1 MCKAN
6 RLLRGMEQ
14 RPASFL
20 RSDRAGSLVPAKS
33 YQYALLPYER
43 QLIQVLGISEEEYR
57 QFVEEARERCL
68 NSRKGC
74 EHIPDI
80 RMGPVLVPALV
91 SLAVGVVVSGA
102 AALLA
107 PKPKPVGSAKEQ
119 DGIEQRT
126 LPSQQGRTK
135 YNNTLGFDAA
145 PSIAQLGSPVPI
157 PFGRYVAPVK
167 GTGDSANSTPAS
179 GGMLVEPL
187 LVWSRMFSR
196 GTFQSIKVVGVLGQT
211 PMDTTPSV
219 QAVMLGGTPI
229 DNFHETNFAY
239 FYKGGNGENRLD
251 LDDLVAG
258 DAAPAGNF
266 LAPTSTS
273 DNGEGFCMASTPA
286 NATSFGVYQSLPNGS
301 HYRVNWQVLSLP
313 RLNEKNLFKN
323 DPNDR
328 IANARR
334 KVAGTDADGREQ
346 GMPGIGR
353 GYALKMGVLG
363 VRRKN
368 GGSFFPGNP
377 EVTQVTRGDIIVYRI
392 KGDTMSR
399 QDAKFSSK
407 SGVTIDDVN
416 SAINS
421 YRERADDLLRLN
433 EIFMINRALFKVIE
447 RPSDIWLPG
456 KDYEYK
462 LECIEFTG
470 TNKEIG
476 VAGHFGFDNNIHSE
490 GKDDFRDY
498 FVGMSYYPLHKVD
511 LAQIRNTRA
520 TEVTELGIKSQL
532 WGRLNG
538 LCNFNAIPTPA
549 ELTAADID
557 KVNLS
562 TPTMNKYMRRTMFF
576 VLAVKDVEAPQ
587 GVDPVTGVDTSEG
600 DAVHEGFDI
609 LNNTLFCVQGNAPID
624 KFNYI
629 RIKHPSKKQYEFKL
643 IPKDSANVSRYKSY
657 ESQTVFTLD
666 VSGDTRRTREE
677 TVYGPFELMFNA
689 FVEPID
695 ALLTNPEFR
704 SGDATRAFGPVV
716 CTVNEM
722 SQVTPVDANGNTGDL
737 GGGYTMA
744 YYETLLQNLKD
755 VNNPGSGSR
764 AKFDEYREN
773 TFSFTS
779 KGVKITMFLKGF
791 VARNDTEEYIARND
805 VAKYWAITEARVV
818 STEGTIVEGETYDH
832 EITISSSSWFA
843 HRFGRS
849 GKMAMRWRAS
859 GVSCQQGEPRSD
871 YIRQFEALSQIKELS
886 VYQEVSRSCENGPEC
901 EIVYVNESENTA
913 TIANYNDLA
922 MLGLKLR
929 TLNSVQ
935 SLRQIQVY
943 LKDGISL
950 TRLEDNVYG
959 PTNNFADVAYYC
971 LTQPGRAIAQ
981 EISEKLIDKAEFER
995 TAKYIKNHTMRFDGA
1010 ITTQV
1015 NLRSYLTQIAPLFLC
1030 SFVIKNGRFA
1040 LVPAL
1045 PTNGANEITSSVP
1058 ITQIFNDGNIVDGS
1072 FELEYLDQNERE
1084 DFRAV
1089 MKYRTMRPNGM
1100 PVEESMMVRFNE
1112 PGYPGKQEVFDM
1124 TNFCTRRSHAF
1135 IAARY
1140 LLSIRRRVD
1149 HVVRFTTTPSNLGL
1163 APGQYIRVE
1172 TAVSPYDSLYTGAI
1186 RQDLSLLSA
1195 AALSDGTYT
1204 AHIYRAGSEAV
1215 VTEQITIENQRVT
1228 DSTLANALINVEKI
1242 ARRFGV
1248 YLVEEVGLSEDG
1260 LVNVTASHFPVFED
1274 QTSKIV
1280 RDVLDP
1286 DLFEVLE

>member
-20 RSDRAGSLVPAKS
+20 HSDRAGGLVPAKS

-43 QLIQVLGISEEEYR
+43 QLIQVLGLSEEEYR

-68 NSRKGC
+68 NLPKGY
-74 EHIPDI
+74 EHIPDVQN
-80 RMGPVLVPALV
+80 GPALVPALI

-107 PKPKPVGSAKEQ
+107 PKPKPVASPKER

-145 PSIAQLGSPVPI
+145 PAIAQLGSPIPI
-157 PFGRYVAPVK
+157 PFGRYVPPVAS
-167 GTGDSANSTPAS
+167 TGDSANSTSAS
-179 GGMLVEPL
+179 GGVLVEPL

-196 GTFQSIKVVGVLGQT
+196 GTFQAIKIVGVLGQT

-229 DNFHETNFAY
+229 DNFHESNFAY

-266 LAPTSTS
+266 LAPTGTS
-273 DNGEGFCMASTPA
+273 DNGEGFCMASTPT
-286 NATSFGVYQSLPNGS
+286 NSTSFGVYQTLPNGG
-301 HYRVNWQVLSLP
+301 HYRPNWEVVSLP
-313 RLNEKNLFKN
+313 RLNEQNLFKN

-328 IANARR
+328 IANTRR
-334 KVAGTDADGREQ
+334 KIAGREADGREQ

-363 VRRKN
+363 VRRKD
-368 GGSFFPGNP
+368 GGNFFPGDP
-377 EVTQVTRGDIIVYRI
+377 EVTQITRGDIIVYRI
-392 KGDTMSR
+392 KGDTMSA
-399 QDAKFSSK
+399 QDARFDSK
-407 SGVTIDDVN
+407 SGVTIDDIN

-421 YRERADDLLRLN
+421 YRERGDDLLRLN
-433 EIFMINRALFKVIE
+433 EIFMINRALFKVIQ
-447 RPSDIWLPG
+447 RPNDIWLPG
-456 KDYEYK
+456 RDYEYE

-470 TNKEIG
+470 TNREIG
-476 VAGHFGFDNNIHSE
+476 VAGRFGFDNYIHSE
-490 GKDDFRDY
+490 GNNDFRNY
-498 FVGMSYYPLHKVD
+498 FIGMSYYPLHKVD
-511 LAQIRNTRA
+511 FGQVRNTRA
-520 TEVTELGIKSQL
+520 AEVTELGIKSQL

-538 LCNFNAIPTPA
+538 LCNFNAIPTPG
-549 ELTAADID
+549 ELTRFDRD
-557 KVNLS
+557 KINLS

-576 VLAVKDVEAPQ
+576 VLGVKDVEAPQ
-587 GVDPVTGVDTSEG
+587 GVDPVTGVDTTEG

-643 IPKDSANVSRYKSY
+643 IPKDSANISRYKSY
-657 ESQTVFTLD
+657 ENQTVFTLD
-666 VSGDTRRTREE
+666 ASGDVRRTREE

-695 ALLTNPEFR
+695 ALLVNPEFR
-704 SGDATRAFGPVV
+704 SGDATRAYGPVV
-716 CTVNEM
+716 CTVNNMFQE
-722 SQVTPVDANGNTGDL
+722 TAVDAQGNTGDL

-744 YYETLLQNLKD
+744 YYETLLQNLKN
-755 VNNPGSGSR
+755 VNDPIFGSR
-764 AKFDEYREN
+764 AKYDEYREN

-779 KGVKITMFLKGF
+779 KGVKFTMFLRGF
-791 VARNDTEEYIARND
+791 VAKNDSEEFIARND
-805 VAKYWAITEARVV
+805 VAKYWAITDARII
-818 STEGTIVEGETYDH
+818 STEGTVIEGETYDH
-832 EITISSSSWFA
+832 EITISSASWYA

-859 GVSCQQGEPRSD
+859 GVSCRQGEPRSD
-871 YIRQFEALSQIKELS
+871 YIREFEAFSQIKELS

-901 EIVYVNESENTA
+901 EIVYMNESEDTS
-913 TIANYNDLA
+913 TVANYNDLA
-922 MLGLKLR
+922 MIGLKLR
-929 TLNSVQ
+929 TLNSIQ

-943 LKDGISL
+943 LKNGISL

-971 LTQPGRAIAQ
+971 LTQPGRAVAQ
-981 EISEKLIDKAEFER
+981 EISEKLVDKAEFEK
-995 TAKYIKNHTMRFDGA
+995 TAKFIKNYWMRFDGA
-1010 ITTQV
+1010 ITSQV
-1015 NLRSYLTQIAPLFLC
+1015 NLRSYLTQLAPLFLC

-1045 PTNGANEITSSVP
+1045 PTDGAHQITRSVP
-1058 ITQIFNDGNIVDGS
+1058 ITQIFNDGNIIEGS

-1089 MKYRTMRPNGM
+1089 MKYRTMKPNGM
-1100 PVEESMMVRFNE
+1100 PVEESMMVRYNE

-1135 IAARY
+1135 AAARY

-1149 HVVRFTTTPSNLGL
+1149 HVVRFKTTPSNLGL
-1163 APGQYIRVE
+1163 APGNYIRVE
-1172 TAVSPYDSLYTGAI
+1172 TAVSPYDALYTGAI

-1195 AALSDGTYT
+1195 ASLADGVYT
-1204 AHIYRAGSEAV
+1204 AHIYRPGSEAV
-1215 VTEQITIENQRVT
+1215 VTEEITIENQRVT
-1228 DSTLANALINVEKI
+1228 DATLANALVNITRI

-1248 YLVEEVGLSEDG
+1248 YLVEEVGLAEDG
-1260 LVNVTASHFPVFED
+1260 LVDVTASHFPVFED

-1280 RDVLDP
+1280 N
-1286 DLFEVLE
+1286 DLLSPEIFEVLE